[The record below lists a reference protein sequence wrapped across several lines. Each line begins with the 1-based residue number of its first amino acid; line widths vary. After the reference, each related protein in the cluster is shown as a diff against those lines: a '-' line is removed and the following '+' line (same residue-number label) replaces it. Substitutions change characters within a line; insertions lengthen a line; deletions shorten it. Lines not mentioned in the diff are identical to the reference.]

1 MIEIRKIPSIESEDI
16 RHIMAIRQTVFVEE
30 QKVDPELE
38 YDEFESESQHYLV
51 LKDDQPAGTARWR
64 KTDKGVKL
72 ERFAVLPEFRGCGLA
87 GMLVARLLDDVK
99 PFGKKIYLNAQLP
112 AVPLYERAGF
122 VKQGDI
128 FFEADIEH
136 YYMELETTL

>member
-1 MIEIRKIPSIESEDI
+1 MESEDI
-16 RHIMAIRQTVFVEE
+16 GRIMAIRQTVFVEE

-38 YDEFESESQHYLV
+38 YDEFENESQHYLV
-51 LKDDQPAGTARWR
+51 LQNNQPAGTARWR
-64 KTDKGVKL
+64 KTEKGIKL

-87 GMLVARLLDDVK
+87 GMLVARLLNDVK
-99 PFGKKIYLNAQLP
+99 PFGEKIYLNAQLP

-122 VKQGDI
+122 VKQGET

-136 YYMELETTL
+136 YYMEFGTTL